1 MWKKKRRTSRFS
13 WGNNKGEESEGH
25 SKERKGRNIS
35 TYNFIHRKIVF
46 KNKSKVRTFADIL
59 RSKKS
64 LLADTLQELL
74 QEIFQ
79 AEEK

>member
-1 MWKKKRRTSRFS
+1 M
-13 WGNNKGEESEGH
+13 GNNEGEESERH
-25 SKERKGRNIS
+25 STELKGRNIS
-35 TYNFIHRKIVF
+35 TYNFIHSK
-46 KNKSKVRTFADIL
+46 KKKSKVRTFADIL

-79 AEEK
+79 AEENDTW